1 MVEYISVCSYEIH
14 LYDLHIDEG
23 IDPAGICSHCRDNCT
38 FEIEEEE

>member
-1 MVEYISVCSYEIH
+1 MVEYLSVCCYATP